1 MSYTTIIQDKLL
13 LATKKILYAVVDQA
27 EVRHKHNQL
36 FSKMF
41 ELTYGMTVRLA
52 SSCVDGDVKYFD
64 NIDSAMDNSA
74 NYDIVI
80 IQSIGNFI
88 NRNRFFSELDN
99 YIVNNPN
106 FFLLAFTLDWQSE
119 KGTGWIECHNQMM
132 VVNVK
137 SWNQLNKPKF
147 GGWETVTEELPNYT
161 RSVENFHDNYT
172 PFWIQGA
179 PGTSTHTRTAQGWNF
194 IKTALAAGYKIDNFT
209 EEMRLCRLFV
219 YPEHDSDNL
228 YNAFIEKNNTLVTNS
243 NQRKWIKS
251 MLGTPPVI
259 WIFNSEYYRFSIDMK
274 NVETYIGPAAGFK
287 YLDFLNYNRTGNFIF
302 YDYHEGS
309 LDWIKKLKDTWDG
322 ENFYQYLQAQPDEV
336 KQHYK
341 FIHGNKFNKENIEK
355 NLQILFKEFGGEQE
369 FKRLWRIFKL
379 SNATFIKIDLFN
391 KEELAHL
398 INLTNDNSIFFN
410 FSNIFATDFTLL
422 NNTIKEV
429 DDIYHNF
436 LTEVKNKFTNVILYG
451 SSPDGKWQ
459 TLNDNK
465 TVINVHNDNPTDT
478 PVNTATTLFN
488 SMTKNLVSKNLIKPL
503 TFIDVGCSNG
513 IFPKLRNFEHLLKG
527 LGVDPI
533 IEECSRL
540 HSIENNPD
548 IKYIPIF
555 IGTDNV
561 AVEVCHNEKIVPY
574 EGTPWNRLSTSQFTY
589 IRNNNE

>member
-13 LATKKILYAVVDQA
+13 LTTKKILYAVVDQA

-64 NIDSAMDNSA
+64 NVDSAMENSS
-74 NYDIVI
+74 NYHIVI

-88 NRNRFFSELDN
+88 NRNRFFNELDN

-132 VVNVK
+132 VVNVA
-137 SWNQLNKPKF
+137 SWKLMGKPKF

-194 IKTALAAGYKIDNFT
+194 IKTALAEGYKIDNFT

-219 YPEHDSDNL
+219 YPEHEPNNL
-228 YNAFIEKNNTLVTNS
+228 YQAFILKDSKIVNNS
-243 NQRKWIKS
+243 NQKKWIKS
-251 MLGTPPVI
+251 MLNSTPVI
-259 WIFNSEYYRFSIDMK
+259 WIFNSEYYRFSLDMK

-287 YLDFLNYNRTGNFIF
+287 YLDFLNYNPAGKFIF

-309 LDWIKKLKDTWDG
+309 LEWIKKLKETWDG
-322 ENFYQYLQAQPDEV
+322 DNFYQYLQAQPDEV

-355 NLQILFKEFGGEQE
+355 NLQILFKEFGSEEQ
-369 FKRLWRIFKL
+369 FKKLWRIFKL
-379 SNATFIKIDLFN
+379 SNTTFVKIDLFN
-391 KEELAHL
+391 KDQLTELT
-398 INLTNDNSIFFN
+398 NLTNDKSIFFN

-429 DDIYHNF
+429 DEIYNNF
-436 LTEVKNKFTNVILYG
+436 LTQVKKKFKNVILYG
-451 SSPDGKWQ
+451 SSPNGKWQ
-459 TLNDNK
+459 TLTEGNTNQIK
-465 TVINVHNDNPTDT
+465 QNVNTVTDT
-478 PVNTATTLFN
+478 KFN
-488 SMTKNLVSKNLIKPL
+488 SMTKNLISKKLIKPL
-503 TFIDVGCSNG
+503 NFVDVGCSGG
-513 IFPKLRNFEHLLKG
+513 IFPPLRNFDPLLKG
-527 LGVDPI
+527 VGVDPV
-533 IEECSRL
+533 IEECSNL
-540 HSIENNPD
+540 NIQEENLN
-548 IKYIPIF
+548 IRYVPIF
-555 IGTDNV
+555 IGIDDETVNHV
-561 AVEVCHNEKIVPY
+561 LYNTHMRVV
-574 EGTPWNRLSTSQFTY
+574 GTPWNRLSTTHFMNKRK
-589 IRNNNE
+589 INND

>member
-13 LATKKILYAVVDQA
+13 LKTKKILYAVVDQA
-27 EVRHKHNQL
+27 EVRNKHNQL

-41 ELTYGMTVRLA
+41 ELTYGMTIRLA

-64 NIDSAMDNSA
+64 NVDGAMDNSA

-137 SWNQLNKPKF
+137 SWNQLGKPKF

-179 PGTSTHTRTAQGWNF
+179 PGTSTNTRTTQGWNF
-194 IKTALAAGYKIDNFT
+194 IKTALTARYRIDNFT

-228 YNAFIEKNNTLVTNS
+228 YNAFIHKNNTLVTNS

-259 WIFNSEYYRFSIDMK
+259 WIFNSEYYCFAMDMK
-274 NVETYIGPAAGFK
+274 NVQTYIGPAAGFK
-287 YLDFLNYNRTGNFIF
+287 YLDFLNYNPTGNFIF

-322 ENFYQYLQAQPDEV
+322 DNFYQYLQAQPDEV

-355 NLQILFKEFGGEQE
+355 NLQILFKEFGGEEQ
-369 FKRLWRIFKL
+369 FKKLWRIFKL
-379 SNATFIKIDLFN
+379 SNTTFVKIDLFD
-391 KEELAHL
+391 KEELTEL
-398 INLTNDNSIFFN
+398 INLTNDKSIFFN

-429 DDIYHNF
+429 NEIYQNF
-436 LTEVKNKFTNVILYG
+436 LAQVKNKFTNVILYG

-459 TLNDNK
+459 TLNEGK
-465 TVINVHNDNPTDT
+465 TNQIKQN
-478 PVNTATTLFN
+478 VNTVTNTKFN
-488 SMTKNLVSKNLIKPL
+488 SMTKNLISKKLIKPL
-503 TFIDVGCSNG
+503 NFIDVGCSGG
-513 IFPKLRNFEHLLKG
+513 IFPPLRNFDPLLKG
-527 LGVDPI
+527 VGVDPV
-533 IEECSRL
+533 IEECSNL
-540 HSIENNPD
+540 NIQEENLN
-548 IKYIPIF
+548 IRYVPIF
-555 IGTDNV
+555 IGIDDETVNHV
-561 AVEVCHNEKIVPY
+561 LYNTHMRVL
-574 EGTPWNRLSTSQFTY
+574 GTPWNRLSTTHFMNKRK
-589 IRNNNE
+589 INND

>member
-13 LATKKILYAVVDQA
+13 LTTKKILYAVVDQA
-27 EVRHKHNQL
+27 EVRNKHNQL

-64 NIDSAMDNSA
+64 NVDGAMDNSA

-132 VVNVK
+132 VVNVA
-137 SWNQLNKPKF
+137 SWKLMGKPKF

-194 IKTALAAGYKIDNFT
+194 IKTALAEGYKIDNFT
-209 EEMRLCRLFV
+209 EEMRLCRLFI
-219 YPEHDSDNL
+219 YPEHDFENL
-228 YNAFIEKNNTLVTNS
+228 YQAFILKDSKIVNNS
-243 NQRKWIKS
+243 NQKKWIKS
-251 MLGTPPVI
+251 MLNTPPVI
-259 WIFNSEYYRFSIDMK
+259 WIFNSEYYRFSMDMK

-287 YLDFLNYNRTGNFIF
+287 YLDFLNYNPTGNFIF

-309 LDWIKKLKDTWDG
+309 LDWIKKLKETWDG

-355 NLQILFKEFGGEQE
+355 NLQILFKEFGGEEQ
-369 FKRLWRIFKL
+369 FKKLWRTFKL
-379 SNATFIKIDLFN
+379 SNATFVKIDLFD
-391 KEELAHL
+391 KEELTEL
-398 INLTNDNSIFFN
+398 INLTNDKSIFFN

-429 DDIYHNF
+429 NEIYQNF
-436 LTEVKNKFTNVILYG
+436 LAQVKNKFTNVILYG

-459 TLNDNK
+459 TLNEGK
-465 TVINVHNDNPTDT
+465 TNQIKQN
-478 PVNTATTLFN
+478 VNTVTNTKFN
-488 SMTKNLVSKNLIKPL
+488 SMTKNFISKKLIKPL
-503 TFIDVGCSNG
+503 NFIDVGCSGG
-513 IFPKLRNFEHLLKG
+513 IFPPLRNFDPLLKG
-527 LGVDPI
+527 VGVDPV
-533 IEECSRL
+533 IEECSNL
-540 HSIENNPD
+540 NIQEENLN
-548 IKYIPIF
+548 IKYVPIF
-555 IGTDNV
+555 IGIDDETVNHV
-561 AVEVCHNEKIVPY
+561 LYNTHMRVL
-574 EGTPWNRLSTSQFTY
+574 GTPWNRLSTTHFMNKRK
-589 IRNNNE
+589 INNE

>member
-13 LATKKILYAVVDQA
+13 LTTKKILYAVVDQA

-64 NIDSAMDNSA
+64 NVDSAMENSS
-74 NYDIVI
+74 NYHIVI

-88 NRNRFFSELDN
+88 NRNRFFNELDN
-99 YIVNNPN
+99 YIVSNPN

-132 VVNVK
+132 VVNVA
-137 SWNQLNKPKF
+137 SWKLMGKPKF

-228 YNAFIEKNNTLVTNS
+228 YNAFIEKNNTIVTNS

-259 WIFNSEYYRFSIDMK
+259 WIFNSEYYRFSMDMK
-274 NVETYIGPAAGFK
+274 NIETYIGPAAGFK
-287 YLDFLNYNRTGNFIF
+287 YLDFLNYNPTGNFIF

-309 LDWIKKLKDTWDG
+309 LDWIKKLKETWDG
-322 ENFYQYLQAQPDEV
+322 ENFYQYLQTQPDEV

-355 NLQILFKEFGGEQE
+355 NLQILFKEFGGEEQ
-369 FKRLWRIFKL
+369 FKKLWRTFKL
-379 SNATFIKIDLFN
+379 SDATFVKIDLFN
-391 KEELAHL
+391 KEQLTHL
-398 INLTNDNSIFFN
+398 INLTTDNSVFFN

-429 DDIYHNF
+429 DEIYNNF
-436 LTEVKNKFTNVILYG
+436 LTQVKKKFTNVILYG
-451 SSPDGKWQ
+451 SSPDGRWQ
-459 TLNDNK
+459 TLTEGNTNQIK
-465 TVINVHNDNPTDT
+465 QNVNTVTDT
-478 PVNTATTLFN
+478 KFN
-488 SMTKNLVSKNLIKPL
+488 SMTKNLISKKLIKSL
-503 TFIDVGCSNG
+503 NFIDVGCSGG
-513 IFPKLRNFEHLLKG
+513 IFPPLRNFDPLLKG
-527 LGVDPI
+527 VGVDPV
-533 IEECSRL
+533 IEECSNL
-540 HSIENNPD
+540 NIQEENLN
-548 IKYIPIF
+548 IRYVPIF
-555 IGTDNV
+555 IGIDDETVNHV
-561 AVEVCHNEKIVPY
+561 LYNTHMRVL
-574 EGTPWNRLSTSQFTY
+574 GTPWNRLSTTHFMNKRTS
-589 IRNNNE
+589 NND

>member
-13 LATKKILYAVVDQA
+13 LTTKKILYAVVDQA
-27 EVRHKHNQL
+27 EVRYKHNQL

-64 NIDSAMDNSA
+64 NVDSAMDNSA

-99 YIVNNPN
+99 YIANNPN

-132 VVNVK
+132 VV
-137 SWNQLNKPKF
+137 
-147 GGWETVTEELPNYT
+147 
-161 RSVENFHDNYT
+161 
-172 PFWIQGA
+172 
-179 PGTSTHTRTAQGWNF
+179 QGWNF

-228 YNAFIEKNNTLVTNS
+228 YNAFIEKNNTIVTNS

-259 WIFNSEYYRFSIDMK
+259 WIFNSEYYRFAMDMK

-287 YLDFLNYNRTGNFIF
+287 YLDFLNYNPTGNFIF

-309 LDWIKKLKDTWDG
+309 LDWIKKLKETWDG

-355 NLQILFKEFGGEQE
+355 NLQILFKEFGGEEQ
-369 FKRLWRIFKL
+369 FKKLWRTFKL
-379 SNATFIKIDLFN
+379 SNATFVKIDLFN
-391 KEELAHL
+391 KEELTHL
-398 INLTNDNSIFFN
+398 INLTNANSIFFN

-429 DDIYHNF
+429 DEIYHNF
-436 LTEVKNKFTNVILYG
+436 LKQVQKKFTNVILYG
-451 SSPDGKWQ
+451 SSPDGRWQ
-459 TLNDNK
+459 TLTEGSTNQ
-465 TVINVHNDNPTDT
+465 INQN
-478 PVNTATTLFN
+478 VNTVTNTKFN
-488 SMTKNLVSKNLIKPL
+488 SMTKNLISKKLIKSL
-503 TFIDVGCSNG
+503 NFIDVGCSGG
-513 IFPKLRNFEHLLKG
+513 IFPPLRNFDPLLKG
-527 LGVDPI
+527 VGVDPV
-533 IEECSRL
+533 IEECSNL
-540 HSIENNPD
+540 NIQEENLN
-548 IKYIPIF
+548 IRYVPIF
-555 IGTDNV
+555 IGIDDETVNHV
-561 AVEVCHNEKIVPY
+561 LYNTHMRVL
-574 EGTPWNRLSTSQFTY
+574 GTPWNRLSTTHFMNKRKT
-589 IRNNNE
+589 NND